1 MHRGAL
7 QEEVAG
13 KMNLERQEGN
23 SQEKLDGV
31 GCCRKIVQT
40 DRQRG
45 REVQKLCVGC
55 KVESIKS

>member
-1 MHRGAL
+1 MH
-7 QEEVAG
+7 
-13 KMNLERQEGN
+13 LERQEGN
-23 SQEKLDGV
+23 SQEKLRGA
-31 GCCRKIVQT
+31 GCSRKIVQT

>member
-1 MHRGAL
+1 
-7 QEEVAG
+7 
-13 KMNLERQEGN
+13 MNLERQEGN
-23 SQEKLDGV
+23 SQENLDGV